1 MAAVNGN
8 TNTNGIN
15 GVNGHANGLNGH
27 LNGDSPRSVD
37 TQGRSRNGVGPDN
50 YPRLPPISRPMKVRD
65 DPYAN
70 SKLMSF
76 RLANHKQALLM
87 KVL

>member
-15 GVNGHANGLNGH
+15 GVNGHINGVNGH
-27 LNGDSPRSVD
+27 VNGGSPRAE
-37 TQGRSRNGVGPDN
+37 TQGRPRNGVGPDN
-50 YPRLPPISRPMKVRD
+50 YPRLPPINRPVKPRD

-70 SKLMSF
+70 SKLMTF

-87 KVL
+87 QVL